1 MFQVMIAQLQNS
13 ADRME
18 RQIRQLSYAE
28 DSLVGV
34 ITAMSS
40 MSGMGDIVPQLRR
53 NLADI
58 RQESEILWQM
68 LQVLDKTLQNY
79 ISYENRIVSEFEQ
92 NSYSFMPR
100 DMGRFDIPGVSGLI
114 R

>member
-58 RQESEILWQM
+58 RQESEILRQM

-100 DMGRFDIPGVSGLI
+100 DMGRDRKSVV
-114 R
+114 